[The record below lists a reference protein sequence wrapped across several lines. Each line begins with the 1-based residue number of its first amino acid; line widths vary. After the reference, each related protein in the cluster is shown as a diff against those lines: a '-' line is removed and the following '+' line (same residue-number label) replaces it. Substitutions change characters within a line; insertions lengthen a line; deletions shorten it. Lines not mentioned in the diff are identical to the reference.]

1 MIKVPK
7 VQTATYSNFE
17 NTVFFHETIREIFC
31 FLDTVLLAMKNLLNA
46 YCMLKSHR
54 EVSVRKP
61 AVRYRRKHNNFQLYL
76 FTNVDGLQLNHQT

>member
-31 FLDTVLLAMKNLLNA
+31 FLDAVLLAMKNLLNA
-46 YCMLKSHR
+46 YCMR

>member
-17 NTVFFHETIREIFC
+17 NTVFFHEMIREIFC
-31 FLDTVLLAMKNLLNA
+31 FLDAVLLAMKNA
-46 YCMLKSHR
+46 YCMLKSQR

-76 FTNVDGLQLNHQT
+76 FTNVDRLQLNHQT